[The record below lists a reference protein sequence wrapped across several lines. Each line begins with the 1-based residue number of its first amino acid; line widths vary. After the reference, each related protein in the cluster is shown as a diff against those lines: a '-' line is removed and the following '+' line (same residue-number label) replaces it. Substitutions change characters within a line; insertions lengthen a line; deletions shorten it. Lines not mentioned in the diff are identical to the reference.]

1 MLRELGELEEDNET
15 SNVSMK
21 LRNLQMKSMGL
32 MDSLCFQT
40 TIEVI
45 IDFSVFYFNLLLN
58 IRMSWKEPMG
68 N

>member
-58 IRMSWKEPMG
+58 IRMS
-68 N
+68 

>member
-15 SNVSMK
+15 SNISMK

-32 MDSLCFQT
+32 MDSLCFQA

-45 IDFSVFYFNLLLN
+45 IDFSFFISIY
-58 IRMSWKEPMG
+58 IKH
-68 N
+68 